1 MFFFKSLVDPPLHS
15 TAIYADE
22 EEFSKHCGSH
32 LPSVP
37 QEKEAERRCG
47 WIASSSLLMVNGVSE
62 MFFKRDAYKTKAF
75 KDPSSHFMF
84 FLKRTGTEKLNFSV
98 IDVTYNNYN

>member
-1 MFFFKSLVDPPLHS
+1 
-15 TAIYADE
+15 
-22 EEFSKHCGSH
+22 
-32 LPSVP
+32 
-37 QEKEAERRCG
+37 
-47 WIASSSLLMVNGVSE
+47 

-98 IDVTYNNYN
+98 IDVTYNNYNWHRIILENMPVEVV

>member
-1 MFFFKSLVDPPLHS
+1 MRKNSPS
-15 TAIYADE
+15 TAGHISPQFLKKKKQRE
-22 EEFSKHCGSH
+22 GVGGSQAV
-32 LPSVP
+32 LYSCLM
-37 QEKEAERRCG
+37 AFLRC
-47 WIASSSLLMVNGVSE
+47 SL
-62 MFFKRDAYKTKAF
+62 RDMLIRPKLF